1 MTNSTSS
8 AGSSPTGGA
17 ASPTDAVLLEAIGT
31 PSDLTLCFGPGGA
44 DALRALVA
52 AEALLGTLRTRNVW
66 LDELPALR
74 GDTLVLLAPGGFTGP
89 QPWGPVALGA
99 ADLRFEHV
107 VVLPTTF
114 DSEIESVREALSA
127 TRAIVFARDEA
138 SMTQIG
144 WLCDARLAPEPWP
157 TGAASSPPAEGA
169 AGGGSTRPSVLL
181 EAYSRVLELR
191 AGKLPPEMVRDS
203 NANTLLR
210 ELLAARGPEWL
221 ATEWV
226 GGRLTPLLR
235 APGVLAAPEAPAPAA
250 AAPPPPPL
258 RRPIAPTT
266 PVAAPEAPVAPPIS
280 ASTATATSAPPH
292 APAGTAAPAPRP
304 PVVPAAE
311 PSEPASEPVPATD
324 AEATPPME
332 EPDAVRS
339 GDGDLGG
346 RASAGAGAAGD
357 ERAAPAREPLL
368 ARAGQALFVGAAA
381 AFKRFRGPGS

>member
-17 ASPTDAVLLEAIGT
+17 ASPTDAALLEAIGT

-52 AEALLGTLRTRNVW
+52 AEALLGQLRTRNVW
-66 LDELPALR
+66 LDELPAMR

-89 QPWGPVALGA
+89 RPWGPVALGA

-107 VVLPTTF
+107 VVLPATF

-157 TGAASSPPAEGA
+157 AGAAPSAPAEGA
-169 AGGGSTRPSVLL
+169 AGAGSTRPSVLL
-181 EAYSRVLELR
+181 EAYARVLELQ

-235 APGVLAAPEAPAPAA
+235 APGVLEAPEAPAA
-250 AAPPPPPL
+250 AAPARTPSPSPSRSPIAPPPPSL
-258 RRPIAPTT
+258 RPT
-266 PVAAPEAPVAPPIS
+266 PG
-280 ASTATATSAPPH
+280 PPH

-311 PSEPASEPVPATD
+311 QPASVSEPVPAAG
-324 AEATPPME
+324 AETALPE
-332 EPDAVRS
+332 EAPDAVPS
-339 GDGDLGG
+339 GDGDLGRG
-346 RASAGAGAAGD
+346 ASARAGAAGD
-357 ERAAPAREPLL
+357 ERAAPPREPLL

-381 AFKRFRGPGS
+381 ALKRFRGPGG